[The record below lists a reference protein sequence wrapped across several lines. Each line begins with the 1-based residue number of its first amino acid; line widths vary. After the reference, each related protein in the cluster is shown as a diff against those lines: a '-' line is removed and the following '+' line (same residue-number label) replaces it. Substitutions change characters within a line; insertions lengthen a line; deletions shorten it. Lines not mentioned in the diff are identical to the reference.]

1 MGRVSFS
8 AVHKTYGDL
17 GDPVTA
23 LTNVNFDV
31 ADGEF
36 CAILGH
42 SGCGKTTLLNLVA
55 GFEAPSG
62 GSITVDGAPVS
73 GPGWERTMI
82 FQDYALFPWATVRE
96 NIAFGLEMK
105 KVPQA
110 ERAAIVA
117 HHIDLVGLEGFAERY
132 PHQLSG
138 GMRQRVAIARALAVS
153 PRVLLM
159 DEPFAALDD
168 QNRRYMQQELVRIWR
183 REPKTVMLVTHSIDE
198 AILLAD
204 RIVVMTSR
212 PGRIK
217 QQVGVELDRP
227 RDEDSAAYLA
237 LKRQLRR
244 LIQDGVDPGS
254 LPQPEL
260 SARQ

>member
-1 MGRVSFS
+1 MGHLSFNGVSKVYDDRG
-8 AVHKTYGDL
+8 A
-17 GDPVTA
+17 PVTA
-23 LTNVNFDV
+23 LANVTFDI

-42 SGCGKTTLLNLVA
+42 SGCGKTTLLNMVA
-55 GFEAPSG
+55 GFETPTG
-62 GSITVDGAPVS
+62 GAISLDGRAVA
-73 GPGWERTMI
+73 GPGWDRTMI

-105 KVPQA
+105 KVPAA
-110 ERAAIVA
+110 ERTEIID
-117 HHIDLVGLEGFAERY
+117 HHVDLVGLSGFADRY
-132 PHQLSG
+132 PDELSG

-168 QNRRYMQQELVRIWR
+168 QNRRSMQNELVRIWR

-204 RIVVMTSR
+204 YVVVLSSR

-217 QQVGVELDRP
+217 QVVPIRLDRP
-227 RDEDSAAYLA
+227 RDEDDPDYLA
-237 LKRQLRR
+237 LKRQLRG
-244 LIQDGVDPGS
+244 LIHDG
-254 LPQPEL
+254 E
-260 SARQ
+260 